1 MNRPARPSYL
11 RCLRPSLQVPPRFH
25 GSNSKG
31 KGKICAIRHWARL
44 FYGCGFLAGFNEN
57 LVNMAL
63 VAIMGDFSIDAVAAQ
78 WLVTGYMIAVTVV
91 VTCMAYLYR
100 RLSMRT
106 LFFAAAALS
115 IAGSAGGFLAPNF
128 PLLLV
133 ARLVQAVGTGVFIPL
148 MMNVIVDRVPHGR
161 LGTYLAI
168 GSAMITIGPATAPI
182 VTGFMVSD
190 LGWRS
195 VFLVPLAAAV
205 ALTVAGIFVVR
216 GGREPER
223 ARFDLP
229 SALLTAAGV
238 TLLCVGLSEV
248 TLRPAVGAAALIGAA
263 LALGW
268 FARRQEHLAR
278 PLVSMEPLHHGMF
291 WPAALLVMVTMMTYF
306 SLSVMA
312 PLYFEEAAGLAAS
325 MAGVLMVAPVLAN
338 AAASVLSGRALDRW
352 GEWPLLP
359 AGLAIAVAG
368 LGITIAGALAGSV
381 VVATAGI
388 FFGYLGT
395 GMVLSPAQTAGLRRL
410 PEELDSHGVTLM
422 SMAVQLSACLGPA
435 AYVGIMGSA
444 TAAAS
449 AAGAP
454 AAQASAEGFAG
465 AMIAALV
472 VAAAG
477 LVTAVFYARFTKRRP
492 L

>member
-1 MNRPARPSYL
+1 MRDS
-11 RCLRPSLQVPPRFH
+11 SLGPLLAV
-25 GSNSKG
+25 
-31 KGKICAIRHWARL
+31 

-115 IAGSAGGFLAPNF
+115 VAGSAGGFLAPNF
-128 PLLLV
+128 LLLLV

-248 TLRPAVGAAALIGAA
+248 TLRPAVGAAALVGAV

-268 FARRQEHLAR
+268 FAWRQEHLAR
-278 PLVSMEPLHHGMF
+278 PLVSMEPLHHGTF

-359 AGLAIAVAG
+359 AGLAIAVTG
-368 LGITIAGALAGSV
+368 LAATIAGALTGSLA
-381 VVATAGI
+381 VATTGI

-410 PEELDSHGVTLM
+410 PDELDSHGVTLM

-435 AYVGIMGSA
+435 AYVGIMSSA
-444 TAAAS
+444 TAS
-449 AAGAP
+449 AAAAGVP
-454 AAQASAEGFAG
+454 AAQASAEGFAT
-465 AMIAALV
+465 AMAAALV

-477 LVTAVFYARFTKRRP
+477 LAIAFFYARFAKRRRR
-492 L
+492 

>member
-1 MNRPARPSYL
+1 MRDS
-11 RCLRPSLQVPPRFH
+11 SLGPLLAV
-25 GSNSKG
+25 
-31 KGKICAIRHWARL
+31 

-128 PLLLV
+128 LLLLV

-410 PEELDSHGVTLM
+410 PDELDSHGVTLM

-435 AYVGIMGSA
+435 AYIGIMSSA

-472 VAAAG
+472 VATAG
-477 LVTAVFYARFTKRRP
+477 LVAAVFYARFTRRRP

>member
-1 MNRPARPSYL
+1 MRDS
-11 RCLRPSLQVPPRFH
+11 SLGPLLAV
-25 GSNSKG
+25 
-31 KGKICAIRHWARL
+31 

-128 PLLLV
+128 LLLLV

-216 GGREPER
+216 GGREPELV
-223 ARFDLP
+223 RFDLP

-248 TLRPAVGAAALIGAA
+248 TLRPVVGAVALIGAV

-268 FARRQEHLAR
+268 FAQRQEHLAR
-278 PLVSMEPLHHGMF
+278 PLVSLEPLHHGTF

-338 AAASVLSGRALDRW
+338 ATASVLSGRALDRR

-359 AGLAIAVAG
+359 TGLAIAVTG
-368 LGITIAGALAGSV
+368 LAATIAGALTGSLA
-381 VVATAGI
+381 VATTGI

-410 PEELDSHGVTLM
+410 PDELDSHGVTLM

-435 AYVGIMGSA
+435 AYVGIMSSA
-444 TAAAS
+444 TAS
-449 AAGAP
+449 AAAAGVP
-454 AAQASAEGFAG
+454 AAQASAEGFAT
-465 AMIAALV
+465 AMAAALV

-477 LVTAVFYARFTKRRP
+477 LAIAFFYARFAKRRRR
-492 L
+492 

>member
-1 MNRPARPSYL
+1 MRDS
-11 RCLRPSLQVPPRFH
+11 SLGPLLAV
-25 GSNSKG
+25 
-31 KGKICAIRHWARL
+31 

-388 FFGYLGT
+388 FFGSLGT

-435 AYVGIMGSA
+435 AYVGIMSSA

>member
-1 MNRPARPSYL
+1 MRDS
-11 RCLRPSLQVPPRFH
+11 SLGPLLAV
-25 GSNSKG
+25 
-31 KGKICAIRHWARL
+31 

-133 ARLVQAVGTGVFIPL
+133 ARLVQAAGTGVFIPL

-190 LGWRS
+190 WGWRS

-216 GGREPER
+216 GGREPELV
-223 ARFDLP
+223 RFDLP

-278 PLVSMEPLHHGMF
+278 PLVSMGPLHHGMF

-325 MAGVLMVAPVLAN
+325 AAGVLMVAPVLAN

-352 GEWPLLP
+352 GEWALAAGGARHRRRRFGDHHCRRSCGVGRRRHGGYLLWLSRH
-359 AGLAIAVAG
+359 GH
-368 LGITIAGALAGSV
+368 GALASPDGRVAPLARRAGFPRRDAHVHGRAVVGMFGAGGLYRHYELRHGS
-381 VVATAGI
+381 G
-388 FFGYLGT
+388 
-395 GMVLSPAQTAGLRRL
+395 RR
-410 PEELDSHGVTLM
+410 SRC
-422 SMAVQLSACLGPA
+422 AC
-435 AYVGIMGSA
+435 
-444 TAAAS
+444 
-449 AAGAP
+449 
-454 AAQASAEGFAG
+454 
-465 AMIAALV
+465 
-472 VAAAG
+472 
-477 LVTAVFYARFTKRRP
+477 RP
-492 L
+492 G

>member
-1 MNRPARPSYL
+1 MRDS
-11 RCLRPSLQVPPRFH
+11 SLGPLLAV
-25 GSNSKG
+25 
-31 KGKICAIRHWARL
+31 

-278 PLVSMEPLHHGMF
+278 PLVPMEPLHHGMF

-359 AGLAIAVAG
+359 VGLAIAVAG

>member
-1 MNRPARPSYL
+1 MRDS
-11 RCLRPSLQVPPRFH
+11 SLGPLLAV
-25 GSNSKG
+25 
-31 KGKICAIRHWARL
+31 

-128 PLLLV
+128 LLLLV

-216 GGREPER
+216 GGREPELV
-223 ARFDLP
+223 RFDLP

-278 PLVSMEPLHHGMF
+278 PLASMEPLHHGMF

-381 VVATAGI
+381 VATAGI

-410 PEELDSHGVTLM
+410 PDELDSHGVTLM

-435 AYVGIMGSA
+435 AYIGIMSSA

-472 VAAAG
+472 VATAG
-477 LVTAVFYARFTKRRP
+477 LVTAVFYARFTRRRP

>member
-1 MNRPARPSYL
+1 MRDS
-11 RCLRPSLQVPPRFH
+11 SLGPLLAV
-25 GSNSKG
+25 
-31 KGKICAIRHWARL
+31 

-477 LVTAVFYARFTKRRP
+477 LVTVVFYARFTKRRP

>member
-1 MNRPARPSYL
+1 MRDS
-11 RCLRPSLQVPPRFH
+11 SLGPLLAV
-25 GSNSKG
+25 
-31 KGKICAIRHWARL
+31 

-63 VAIMGDFSIDAVAAQ
+63 VAIMGDFSIDAVAVQ

-195 VFLVPLAAAV
+195 VFLVPLAAAELV
-205 ALTVAGIFVVR
+205 
-216 GGREPER
+216 
-223 ARFDLP
+223 RFDLP

-338 AAASVLSGRALDRW
+338 ATASVLSGRALDRW

-359 AGLAIAVAG
+359 TGLAIAVAG

-381 VVATAGI
+381 VAATVGI

-410 PEELDSHGVTLM
+410 PDELDSHGVTLM

-435 AYVGIMGSA
+435 AYVGIMSSA

>member
-1 MNRPARPSYL
+1 MRDS
-11 RCLRPSLQVPPRFH
+11 SLGPLLAV
-25 GSNSKG
+25 
-31 KGKICAIRHWARL
+31 

-115 IAGSAGGFLAPNF
+115 IAGSAGGLLAPSF
-128 PLLLV
+128 PLLLA

-148 MMNVIVDRVPHGR
+148 MMNVIVDRVPHER

-190 LGWRS
+190 WGWRS
-195 VFLVPLAAAV
+195 VFCVPLAAAV
-205 ALTVAGIFVVR
+205 ALTVVGIFVVR

-223 ARFDLP
+223 VRFDLL

-325 MAGVLMVAPVLAN
+325 AAGVLMVAPVLAN

-368 LGITIAGALAGSV
+368 LAATIAGALTSSV
-381 VVATAGI
+381 VVATVGI

-410 PEELDSHGVTLM
+410 PDELDSHGVTLM

-435 AYVGIMGSA
+435 AYVGIMSSA

-477 LVTAVFYARFTKRRP
+477 LVTAFFYARFAKRRRR
-492 L
+492 

>member
-1 MNRPARPSYL
+1 MRDS
-11 RCLRPSLQVPPRFH
+11 SLGPLLAV
-25 GSNSKG
+25 
-31 KGKICAIRHWARL
+31 

-312 PLYFEEAAGLAAS
+312 PLYFEEAAELAAS

-410 PEELDSHGVTLM
+410 PDELDSHGVTLM

-435 AYVGIMGSA
+435 AYIGIMSSA

-449 AAGAP
+449 SAGAP

>member
-1 MNRPARPSYL
+1 MRDS
-11 RCLRPSLQVPPRFH
+11 SLGPLLAV
-25 GSNSKG
+25 
-31 KGKICAIRHWARL
+31 

-115 IAGSAGGFLAPNF
+115 IAGSAGGLLAPSF
-128 PLLLV
+128 PLLLA

-148 MMNVIVDRVPHGR
+148 MMNVIVDRVPHER

-248 TLRPAVGAAALIGAA
+248 TLRPAVGAAALPSS
-263 LALGW
+263 LA
-268 FARRQEHLAR
+268 
-278 PLVSMEPLHHGMF
+278 
-291 WPAALLVMVTMMTYF
+291 
-306 SLSVMA
+306 
-312 PLYFEEAAGLAAS
+312 
-325 MAGVLMVAPVLAN
+325 
-338 AAASVLSGRALDRW
+338 
-352 GEWPLLP
+352 
-359 AGLAIAVAG
+359 
-368 LGITIAGALAGSV
+368 
-381 VVATAGI
+381 
-388 FFGYLGT
+388 
-395 GMVLSPAQTAGLRRL
+395 
-410 PEELDSHGVTLM
+410 
-422 SMAVQLSACLGPA
+422 
-435 AYVGIMGSA
+435 
-444 TAAAS
+444 
-449 AAGAP
+449 
-454 AAQASAEGFAG
+454 
-465 AMIAALV
+465 
-472 VAAAG
+472 
-477 LVTAVFYARFTKRRP
+477 
-492 L
+492 

>member
-1 MNRPARPSYL
+1 MRDS
-11 RCLRPSLQVPPRFH
+11 SLGPLLAV
-25 GSNSKG
+25 
-31 KGKICAIRHWARL
+31 

-78 WLVTGYMIAVTVV
+78 WLVTGYMIAVTVM

>member
-1 MNRPARPSYL
+1 MRDS
-11 RCLRPSLQVPPRFH
+11 SLGPLLAV
-25 GSNSKG
+25 
-31 KGKICAIRHWARL
+31 

-128 PLLLV
+128 LLLLV

-190 LGWRS
+190 LGWHS

-248 TLRPAVGAAALIGAA
+248 TLRPAVGAAALVGAV

-268 FARRQEHLAR
+268 FAWRQEHLAR
-278 PLVSMEPLHHGMF
+278 PLVSMEPLHHGTF

-338 AAASVLSGRALDRW
+338 ATASVLSGRALDRW

-359 AGLAIAVAG
+359 TGLAIAVAG
-368 LGITIAGALAGSV
+368 LGITIAGALAGS

-410 PEELDSHGVTLM
+410 PDELDSHGVTLM

-435 AYVGIMGSA
+435 AYVGIMSSA

>member
-1 MNRPARPSYL
+1 MRDS
-11 RCLRPSLQVPPRFH
+11 SLGPLLAV
-25 GSNSKG
+25 
-31 KGKICAIRHWARL
+31 

-422 SMAVQLSACLGPA
+422 STAVQLSACLGPA

>member
-1 MNRPARPSYL
+1 MRDS
-11 RCLRPSLQVPPRFH
+11 SLGPLLAV
-25 GSNSKG
+25 
-31 KGKICAIRHWARL
+31 

-115 IAGSAGGFLAPNF
+115 IAGSAGGLLAPSF
-128 PLLLV
+128 PLLLA

-148 MMNVIVDRVPHGR
+148 MMNVIVDRVPHER

-325 MAGVLMVAPVLAN
+325 AAGVLMVAPVLAN

-381 VVATAGI
+381 VAATVGI

-410 PEELDSHGVTLM
+410 PDELDSHGVTLM

-435 AYVGIMGSA
+435 AYVGIMSSA

-477 LVTAVFYARFTKRRP
+477 LVTAVFYARFAKRRRR
-492 L
+492 

>member
-1 MNRPARPSYL
+1 MRDS
-11 RCLRPSLQVPPRFH
+11 SLGPLLAV
-25 GSNSKG
+25 
-31 KGKICAIRHWARL
+31 

-278 PLVSMEPLHHGMF
+278 PLVSMGPLHHGMF

-410 PEELDSHGVTLM
+410 PDELDSHGVTLM

>member
-1 MNRPARPSYL
+1 MRDS
-11 RCLRPSLQVPPRFH
+11 SLGPLLAV
-25 GSNSKG
+25 
-31 KGKICAIRHWARL
+31 

-115 IAGSAGGFLAPNF
+115 VAGSAGGFLAPNF
-128 PLLLV
+128 LLLLV

-248 TLRPAVGAAALIGAA
+248 TLRPAVGAAALVGAV

-268 FARRQEHLAR
+268 FAWRQEHLAR
-278 PLVSMEPLHHGMF
+278 PLVSMEPLHHGTF

-381 VVATAGI
+381 VATAGI

-410 PEELDSHGVTLM
+410 PDELDSHGVTLM

-435 AYVGIMGSA
+435 AYVGIMSSA

-465 AMIAALV
+465 AMAAALV

-477 LVTAVFYARFTKRRP
+477 LAVAFFYARYAKRRS

>member
-1 MNRPARPSYL
+1 MRDS
-11 RCLRPSLQVPPRFH
+11 SLGPLLAV
-25 GSNSKG
+25 
-31 KGKICAIRHWARL
+31 
-44 FYGCGFLAGFNEN
+44 FYGCGVLAGFNEN

-128 PLLLV
+128 LLLLV

>member
-1 MNRPARPSYL
+1 MRDS
-11 RCLRPSLQVPPRFH
+11 SLGPLLAV
-25 GSNSKG
+25 
-31 KGKICAIRHWARL
+31 

-477 LVTAVFYARFTKRRP
+477 LVTAFFYARFTKRRP

>member
-1 MNRPARPSYL
+1 MRDS
-11 RCLRPSLQVPPRFH
+11 SLGPLLAV
-25 GSNSKG
+25 
-31 KGKICAIRHWARL
+31 

-128 PLLLV
+128 LLLLV

-148 MMNVIVDRVPHGR
+148 MMNVIVDRVPHER

-190 LGWRS
+190 WGWRS
-195 VFLVPLAAAV
+195 VFCVPLAAAV
-205 ALTVAGIFVVR
+205 ALTVVGIFVVR

-223 ARFDLP
+223 VRFDLL

-325 MAGVLMVAPVLAN
+325 AAGVLMVAPVLAN

-368 LGITIAGALAGSV
+368 LAATIAGALTSSV
-381 VVATAGI
+381 VVATVGI

-410 PEELDSHGVTLM
+410 PDELDSHGVTLM

-435 AYVGIMGSA
+435 AYVGIMSSA

-477 LVTAVFYARFTKRRP
+477 LVTAVFYARYAKRRS

>member
-1 MNRPARPSYL
+1 MRDS
-11 RCLRPSLQVPPRFH
+11 SLGPLLAV
-25 GSNSKG
+25 
-31 KGKICAIRHWARL
+31 

-291 WPAALLVMVTMMTYF
+291 WLAALLVMVTMMTYF

>member
-1 MNRPARPSYL
+1 MRDS
-11 RCLRPSLQVPPRFH
+11 SLGPLLAV
-25 GSNSKG
+25 
-31 KGKICAIRHWARL
+31 

-133 ARLVQAVGTGVFIPL
+133 ARLVQAAGTGVFIPL

>member
-1 MNRPARPSYL
+1 MRDS
-11 RCLRPSLQVPPRFH
+11 SLGPLLAV
-25 GSNSKG
+25 
-31 KGKICAIRHWARL
+31 

-128 PLLLV
+128 LLLLV

-325 MAGVLMVAPVLAN
+325 AAGVLMVAPVLAN

-368 LGITIAGALAGSV
+368 LAATIAGALTSSV
-381 VVATAGI
+381 VVATVGI

-410 PEELDSHGVTLM
+410 PDELDSHGVTLM

-435 AYVGIMGSA
+435 AYVGIMSSA

-477 LVTAVFYARFTKRRP
+477 LVTAVFYARYAKRRS

>member
-1 MNRPARPSYL
+1 MRDS
-11 RCLRPSLQVPPRFH
+11 SLGPLLAV
-25 GSNSKG
+25 
-31 KGKICAIRHWARL
+31 

-205 ALTVAGIFVVR
+205 ALTVAGVFVVR

>member
-1 MNRPARPSYL
+1 MRDS
-11 RCLRPSLQVPPRFH
+11 SLGPLLAV
-25 GSNSKG
+25 
-31 KGKICAIRHWARL
+31 

-182 VTGFMVSD
+182 VTGFMMSD

-477 LVTAVFYARFTKRRP
+477 LVTAVFYARYAKRRS

>member
-1 MNRPARPSYL
+1 MRDS
-11 RCLRPSLQVPPRFH
+11 SLGPLLAV
-25 GSNSKG
+25 
-31 KGKICAIRHWARL
+31 

-115 IAGSAGGFLAPNF
+115 VAGSAGGFLAPNF
-128 PLLLV
+128 LLLLV

-148 MMNVIVDRVPHGR
+148 MMNVIVDRVPHGC

-248 TLRPAVGAAALIGAA
+248 TLRPAVGAAALVGAV

-268 FARRQEHLAR
+268 FAWRQEHLAR
-278 PLVSMEPLHHGMF
+278 PLGVHGTAASRDVLAGGAARHGDDDDLFLAVGHGASVFRRGGGACGQHGRRAHGGARAGQRRGLGALGPRPEPVGRV
-291 WPAALLVMVTMMTYF
+291 AL
-306 SLSVMA
+306 
-312 PLYFEEAAGLAAS
+312 AAGGARHRRRRACGHHCRGADVVGRRGDGGHL
-325 MAGVLMVAPVLAN
+325 LR
-338 AAASVLSGRALDRW
+338 LSRHGH
-352 GEWPLLP
+352 
-359 AGLAIAVAG
+359 
-368 LGITIAGALAGSV
+368 GALR
-381 VVATAGI
+381 
-388 FFGYLGT
+388 
-395 GMVLSPAQTAGLRRL
+395 P
-410 PEELDSHGVTLM
+410 
-422 SMAVQLSACLGPA
+422 
-435 AYVGIMGSA
+435 
-444 TAAAS
+444 
-449 AAGAP
+449 
-454 AAQASAEGFAG
+454 
-465 AMIAALV
+465 
-472 VAAAG
+472 
-477 LVTAVFYARFTKRRP
+477 RRP
-492 L
+492 GCVAYPTSWIPTA

>member
-1 MNRPARPSYL
+1 MRDS
-11 RCLRPSLQVPPRFH
+11 SLGPLLAV
-25 GSNSKG
+25 
-31 KGKICAIRHWARL
+31 

-223 ARFDLP
+223 AHFDLP

>member
-1 MNRPARPSYL
+1 MRDS
-11 RCLRPSLQVPPRFH
+11 SLGPLLAV
-25 GSNSKG
+25 
-31 KGKICAIRHWARL
+31 

-168 GSAMITIGPATAPI
+168 GSAMITIGPARAPI

>member
-1 MNRPARPSYL
+1 MRDS
-11 RCLRPSLQVPPRFH
+11 SLGPLLAV
-25 GSNSKG
+25 
-31 KGKICAIRHWARL
+31 

-78 WLVTGYMIAVTVV
+78 WLVTGYMIAVTAV

>member
-1 MNRPARPSYL
+1 MRDS
-11 RCLRPSLQVPPRFH
+11 SLGPLLAV
-25 GSNSKG
+25 
-31 KGKICAIRHWARL
+31 

-477 LVTAVFYARFTKRRP
+477 LVTAVFYARFTKRRRR
-492 L
+492 

>member
-1 MNRPARPSYL
+1 MRNT
-11 RCLRPSLQVPPRFH
+11 SLGPLLAV
-25 GSNSKG
+25 
-31 KGKICAIRHWARL
+31 

-63 VAIMGDFSIDAVAAQ
+63 VAIMSDFAIDAVTAQ

-100 RLSMRT
+100 RLSMRA
-106 LFFAAAALS
+106 LFFTAAALS
-115 IAGSAGGFLAPNF
+115 IAGSAGGFLAPSF
-128 PLLLV
+128 PLLLA

-148 MMNVIVDRVPHGR
+148 MMNVIVDRVPHER

-205 ALTVAGIFVVR
+205 ALMVVGIFVVR

-223 ARFDLP
+223 ARFDLL

-248 TLRPAVGAAALIGAA
+248 TLRPAVGAAALVGAA

-368 LGITIAGALAGSV
+368 LGATIAGALALSV
-381 VVATAGI
+381 VVATVGI

-410 PEELDSHGVTLM
+410 PDELDSHGVTLM

-435 AYVGIMGSA
+435 AYIGIMSSA

-472 VAAAG
+472 VATAG
-477 LVTAVFYARFTKRRP
+477 LVTAVFYARFTRRRP

>member
-1 MNRPARPSYL
+1 MRDS
-11 RCLRPSLQVPPRFH
+11 SLGPLLAV
-25 GSNSKG
+25 
-31 KGKICAIRHWARL
+31 

-128 PLLLV
+128 LLLLV

-148 MMNVIVDRVPHGR
+148 MMNVIVDRVPHER

-190 LGWRS
+190 WGWRS
-195 VFLVPLAAAV
+195 VFCVPLAAAV
-205 ALTVAGIFVVR
+205 ALTVVGIFVVR

-223 ARFDLP
+223 VRFDLL

-325 MAGVLMVAPVLAN
+325 AAGVLMVAPVLAS

-368 LGITIAGALAGSV
+368 LAATIAGALTSSV
-381 VVATAGI
+381 VVATVGI

-410 PEELDSHGVTLM
+410 PDELDSHGVTLM

-435 AYVGIMGSA
+435 AYVGIMSSA

-477 LVTAVFYARFTKRRP
+477 LVTAVFYARYAKRRS

>member
-1 MNRPARPSYL
+1 MRDS
-11 RCLRPSLQVPPRFH
+11 SLGPLLAV
-25 GSNSKG
+25 
-31 KGKICAIRHWARL
+31 

-216 GGREPER
+216 GGREPELV
-223 ARFDLP
+223 RFDLP
-229 SALLTAAGV
+229 SAPLTAAGV

-325 MAGVLMVAPVLAN
+325 AAGVLMVAPVLAN

-410 PEELDSHGVTLM
+410 PDELDSHGVTLM

-435 AYVGIMGSA
+435 AYVGIMSSA

-449 AAGAP
+449 AAGAA